1 MPHAVWDA
9 ILALIRPSLC
19 SLLSLLYVA
28 FISCFFLGFFLC
40 ALYVLIR
47 RRMSPFSIL
56 RLLSI
61 SSSVNP
67 WALSCPSA
75 SKYISSNIFITC
87 KLSLLLCYILR
98 YSNPIGCG

>member
-1 MPHAVWDA
+1 
-9 ILALIRPSLC
+9 
-19 SLLSLLYVA
+19 
-28 FISCFFLGFFLC
+28 
-40 ALYVLIR
+40 
-47 RRMSPFSIL
+47 
-56 RLLSI
+56 LSI